1 MMVITYIIDMEN
13 NTKDGT
19 ILVYVCDDIRSN
31 LIECENLLKSF
42 KDLAI
47 EFPFSLKRWSLICS

>member
-1 MMVITYIIDMEN
+1 MEN